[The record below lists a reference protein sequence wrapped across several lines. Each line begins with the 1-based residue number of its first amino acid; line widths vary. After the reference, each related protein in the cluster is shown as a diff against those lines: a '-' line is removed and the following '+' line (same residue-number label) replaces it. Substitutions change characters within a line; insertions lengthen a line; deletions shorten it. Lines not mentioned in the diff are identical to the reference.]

1 MLPDSLREGLRIVF
15 CGTAPSRRSAAVGAY
30 YAHPGNQFWRALAA
44 CGLTPGIYAPRRFRE
59 LLDLGI
65 GFTDLA
71 KHHSGN
77 DADLPPNAFDV
88 AGLRCKLMG
97 HAPATVAF
105 TSKHAAQAV
114 AGHAVA
120 YGLQEWII
128 GRSAVFVLP
137 SPSGQARRY
146 WDLAPWHELARHVA
160 ACAAVDQAVVSPAAS
175 PRP

>member
-1 MLPDSLREGLRIVF
+1 MIESAPILPDSLRSGLRVVF

-44 CGLTPGIYAPRRFRE
+44 CGLTPGLYTPARFRE

-77 DADLPPNAFDV
+77 DADLPRDAFDV
-88 AGLRCKLMG
+88 TALRAKILRY
-97 HAPATVAF
+97 APGAVAF
-105 TSKHAAQAV
+105 TSKHAAQSM

-120 YGLQEWII
+120 YGLQDWTVGTCE
-128 GRSAVFVLP
+128 VFVLP

-146 WDLAPWHELARHVA
+146 WDIGPWQELARHVA
-160 ACAAVDQAVVSPAAS
+160 ATG
-175 PRP
+175 